1 MLGTWQSVALV
12 DLNQGN
18 PRRSPR
24 LSFLPGQR
32 RPVGWCPVQTHEI
45 RKRFLD
51 HFVNAG
57 HTEVPSASVILD
69 DPNLLFVNAGMVQFV
84 PFFLGQRTAPYT
96 TATSIQKCIRTPDID
111 EVGITTRHN
120 TFFQMAGNFSFGDY
134 FKRGAIEL
142 AWTLLTNPVS
152 EGGYGFDPERLWA
165 TVFYDDDEAVALWQE
180 VAGLPPERIQR
191 RGMADNYWS
200 MGIPG
205 PCGPCSEIYYDRGP
219 EYGVEGGPEADEN
232 RYIEIWNLVF
242 MQNERGEGTSKDD
255 FEILGP
261 LPRQNIDTGMGVERI
276 ACLLQGVDNVY
287 ETDLLRPVIDTVEQY
302 APRGYGQGNGTDDI
316 RYRVIADHTRTAA
329 IIIADGVTPS
339 NEGRGYVLRRL
350 LRRIIRSAKLLG
362 IEAPIVGE
370 LMATVRDAMGPSY
383 PELVTDFDRI
393 SRIAVAEETAFNR
406 TLASGSKLF
415 EDAATATRSSGKT
428 QLAGSDA
435 FALHDTY
442 GFPIELTL
450 EMAAEAGL
458 SVDEL
463 GFRELMAEQRRR
475 AKADA
480 AARKHAHADLSA
492 FRELVDAGPTEFT
505 GFDELS
511 SEARILGIFVDG
523 KRVPVVAHHAPGD
536 TELRVEIV
544 LDRTPLYAESGGQI
558 ADAGWITGTGGSQ
571 SAKAA
576 VTDVQKIAK
585 SLWVHRVNVESG
597 EFVEGDTI
605 VAAVDPHWRRGAT
618 QGHSGTHMVH
628 AALRQVLGPNAVQ
641 AGSLNRPGYLR
652 FDFNSQSALTE
663 EQRNQVEEVS
673 NEAVQADYP
682 VNTFLTGLEKAKAM
696 GAMAMFGEQYPDE
709 VRVVEIGGPFS
720 LELCGGTH
728 VNNSAQIG
736 PITILGES
744 SVGSGVRRVEAYVG
758 LDSFRHLS
766 KERALMAGLAS
777 SLKVPSDE
785 VPARVAILVEKLK
798 TAEKELE
805 RVRLNAA
812 RSGAADAAGTAEQ
825 IGTVRLVAQRMAS
838 GMSAGDLRS
847 LVGDIKSRLGSD
859 PGVVVLI
866 AEADSENGPTVP
878 FVVAANQ
885 AAQDAGVRANELVQC
900 VSTAVGGRGG
910 GKPDLAQ
917 GSGKDAAGIEAAL
930 AAVRAELAR
939 G

>member
-1 MLGTWQSVALV
+1 M
-12 DLNQGN
+12 
-18 PRRSPR
+18 
-24 LSFLPGQR
+24 
-32 RPVGWCPVQTHEI
+32 QTHEI
-45 RKRFLD
+45 RKRFTD
-51 HFVNAG
+51 HFVKAG
-57 HTEVPSASVILD
+57 HTEVPSASVILE

-84 PFFLGQRTAPYT
+84 PYFLGQRTPPYT

-111 EVGITTRHN
+111 EVGVTTRHN

-134 FKRGAIEL
+134 FKRRAIEL

-165 TVFYDDDEAVALWQE
+165 TVFYDDDEAVKLWQE
-180 VAGLPPERIQR
+180 VAGLPSERIQR

-219 EYGVEGGPEADEN
+219 EYGVAGGPEANED

-242 MQNERGEGTSKDD
+242 MQNERGEGTSKED

-261 LPRQNIDTGMGVERI
+261 LPRQNIDTGMGIERI

-287 ETDLLRPVIDTVEQY
+287 ETDLLRPVIDAAARHTS
-302 APRGYGQGNGTDDI
+302 RGYGRGSATDDV
-316 RYRVIADHTRTAA
+316 RYRVIADHSRTAA

-350 LRRIIRSAKLLG
+350 LRRIIRAAKLLG
-362 IEAPIVGE
+362 IERPIVGE
-370 LMATVRDAMGPSY
+370 LMETVRDAMGPSY

-393 SRIAVAEETAFNR
+393 NRIAVAEETAFNR

-415 EDAATATRSSGKT
+415 EDAAAATRS
-428 QLAGSDA
+428 AGRTELPGAQA

-480 AARKHAHADLSA
+480 AARKHAHADLTA

-511 SEARILGIFVDG
+511 SQARILGIFVDG
-523 KRVPVVAHHAPGD
+523 KRVPVAAHHPRVRSETVPA
-536 TELRVEIV
+536 ERVEIV

-558 ADAGWITGTGGSQ
+558 ADAGHITGTGAGE
-571 SAKAA
+571 SARAA

-585 SLWVHRVNVESG
+585 TLWVHRVNVESG
-597 EFVEGDTI
+597 EFVEGDTVI
-605 VAAVDPHWRRGAT
+605 AAVDPEWRRGAT

-652 FDFNSQSALTE
+652 FDFNSQGPLTD
-663 EQRNQVEEVS
+663 EQRNRVEEVA
-673 NEAVQADYP
+673 NEAVQADFP
-682 VNTFLTGLEKAKAM
+682 VNTFLTGLDKAKAM

-728 VNNSAQIG
+728 VHNSAQIG
-736 PITILGES
+736 PITILGE
-744 SVGSGVRRVEAYVG
+744 
-758 LDSFRHLS
+758 
-766 KERALMAGLAS
+766 ALG
-777 SLKVPSDE
+777 
-785 VPARVAILVEKLK
+785 
-798 TAEKELE
+798 
-805 RVRLNAA
+805 RL
-812 RSGAADAAGTAEQ
+812 RGATG
-825 IGTVRLVAQRMAS
+825 
-838 GMSAGDLRS
+838 RS
-847 LVGDIKSRLGSD
+847 LCG
-859 PGVVVLI
+859 PGLVSAPGQRTSADGRFGIV
-866 AEADSENGPTVP
+866 AES
-878 FVVAANQ
+878 
-885 AAQDAGVRANELVQC
+885 
-900 VSTAVGGRGG
+900 AVG
-910 GKPDLAQ
+910 
-917 GSGKDAAGIEAAL
+917 
-930 AAVRAELAR
+930 
-939 G
+939 

>member
-1 MLGTWQSVALV
+1 
-12 DLNQGN
+12 
-18 PRRSPR
+18 
-24 LSFLPGQR
+24 
-32 RPVGWCPVQTHEI
+32 VQTHEI

-84 PFFLGQRTAPYT
+84 PFFLGQRTPPYDR
-96 TATSIQKCIRTPDID
+96 ATSVQKCIRTPDID

-134 FKRGAIEL
+134 FKKGAIEL
-142 AWTLLTNPVS
+142 AWSLLTNPVS

-165 TVFYDDDEAVALWQE
+165 TVFYDDDEAIQLWQE
-180 VAGLPPERIQR
+180 VAGLPAERIQR

-219 EYGVEGGPEADEN
+219 EYGVDGGPEANED

-287 ETDLLRPVIDTVEQY
+287 ETDLVRPVIDKIASY
-302 APRGYGQGNGTDDI
+302 APRGYGTGNHDDDV
-316 RYRVIADHTRTAA
+316 RYRIIGDHSRTAA
-329 IIIADGVTPS
+329 IIIGDGVTPG

-350 LRRIIRSAKLLG
+350 LRRIIRAAKLLG
-362 IEAPIVGE
+362 VDQPIMAE
-370 LMATVRDAMGPSY
+370 LMATVRDEMGPSY

-393 SRIAVAEETAFNR
+393 NRIAVAEETAFNR
-406 TLASGSKLF
+406 TLAAGSKLF
-415 EDAATATRSSGKT
+415 SDAAQATRSAGKT
-428 QLAGSDA
+428 TLSGSDA
-435 FALHDTY
+435 FTLHDTY
-442 GFPIELTL
+442 GFPIDLTL
-450 EMAAEAGL
+450 EMASEAGL
-458 SVDEL
+458 DVDEL
-463 GFRELMAEQRRR
+463 GFRELMNEQRKR

-492 FRELVDAGPTEFT
+492 YRELVDAGPTEFT
-505 GFDELS
+505 GFDELTS
-511 SEARILGIFVDG
+511 QATILGIFVDG
-523 KRVPVVAHHAPGD
+523 KRVPVVAHQPREHGVAAPA
-536 TELRVEIV
+536 ERVEIV

-558 ADAGWITGTGGSQ
+558 ADIGAIAGGGG
-571 SAKAA
+571 ARAA

-585 SLWVHRVNVESG
+585 TLFVHRVNVESG
-597 EFVEGDTI
+597 EFVEGDT
-605 VAAVDPHWRRGAT
+605 VTAEVDPSWRRGAT

-628 AALRQVLGPNAVQ
+628 AALRQILGPNAVQ

-652 FDFNSQSALTE
+652 FDFNWQGPLS
-663 EQRNQVEEVS
+663 EQQRTDIEFVA
-673 NEAVQADYP
+673 NEAVQADFA
-682 VNTFLTGLEKAKAM
+682 VNTFHTELEKAKAM
-696 GAMAMFGEQYPDE
+696 GAMALFGEAYPDE

-728 VNNSAQIG
+728 VHNSAQIG
-736 PITILGES
+736 PVTLLGES

-758 LDSFRHLS
+758 LDSFKHLA

-785 VPARVAILVEKLK
+785 VPARVATLVERLRV
-798 TAEKELE
+798 AEKELE
-805 RVRLNAA
+805 RVRLSSARAAAANAA
-812 RSGAADAAGTAEQ
+812 AGAEQ
-825 IGTVRLVAQRMAS
+825 VGTVRLVAQRMS
-838 GMSAGDLRS
+838 GEMTAGDLRS
-847 LVGDIKSRLGSD
+847 LVGDIRGTLGSD
-859 PGVVVLI
+859 PAVVVLI
-866 AEADSENGPTVP
+866 AEAAGGSVP
-878 FVVAANQ
+878 YVVAANP
-885 AAQDAGVRANELVQC
+885 AAQDLGLRANELIKTL
-900 VSTAVGGRGG
+900 SAALDGRGG

-917 GSGKDAAGIEAAL
+917 GSGASAADIDTAL
-930 AAVRAELAR
+930 TALRAEVAR
-939 G
+939 I

>member
-1 MLGTWQSVALV
+1 M
-12 DLNQGN
+12 
-18 PRRSPR
+18 
-24 LSFLPGQR
+24 
-32 RPVGWCPVQTHEI
+32 QTHEI

-51 HFVNAG
+51 HFVTAG

-84 PFFLGQRTAPYT
+84 PYFLGQRTPPYD

-134 FKRGAIEL
+134 FKRRAIEL
-142 AWTLLTNPVS
+142 AWELLTKPVAD
-152 EGGYGFDPERLWA
+152 GGYGMDPERLWA
-165 TVFYDDDEAVALWQE
+165 TVFYDDDEAERLWQE

-219 EYGVEGGPEADEN
+219 DYGIEGGPEANED

-242 MQNERGEGTSKDD
+242 MQNERGEGTSKED

-261 LPRQNIDTGMGVERI
+261 LPRKNIDTGMGVERI

-287 ETDLLRPVIDTVEQY
+287 ETDLLRPVIDKAAQY
-302 APRGYGQGNGTDDI
+302 APRGYGAGNNDDDV
-316 RYRVIADHTRTAA
+316 RYRVIADHSRTAA
-329 IIIADGVTPS
+329 VIIADGVTPS

-362 IEAPIVGE
+362 IERPIVGE
-370 LMATVRDAMGPSY
+370 LMTTVRDAMGPSY
-383 PELVTDFDRI
+383 PEMVTDFDRI

-415 EDAATATRSSGKT
+415 EEAAAATRASGSAE
-428 QLAGSDA
+428 LGGAEA
-435 FALHDTY
+435 FTLHDTY

-505 GFDELS
+505 GFEELS
-511 SEARILGIFVDG
+511 SQARILGIFVDG
-523 KRVPVVAHHAPGD
+523 KRVPVVAHHPRVHSE
-536 TELRVEIV
+536 TVPPERVEIV

-558 ADAGWITGTGGSQ
+558 ADIGWLNGTGASE
-571 SAKAA
+571 SARAA

-585 SLWVHRVNVESG
+585 TLWVHRVNVESG

-605 VAAVDPHWRRGAT
+605 VAAVDPQWRHGAT

-628 AALRQVLGPNAVQ
+628 AALREVLGPNAVQ

-652 FDFNSQSALTE
+652 FDFNWQGALTDDQRGRIE
-663 EQRNQVEEVS
+663 EIANQ
-673 NEAVQADYP
+673 AVQADYP
-682 VNTFLTGLEKAKAM
+682 VNTFLTGLDKAKAM
-696 GAMAMFGEQYPDE
+696 GAMALFGEQYPE
-709 VRVVEIGGPFS
+709 QVRVVEIGGPFS

-728 VNNSAQIG
+728 VRNSAQIG
-736 PITILGES
+736 PVTLLGES

-777 SLKVPSDE
+777 SLKVPSEE
-785 VPARVAILVEKLK
+785 VPARVATLVERLK
-798 TAEKELE
+798 SAEKELE
-805 RVRLNAA
+805 RMRLASARAAAGNAA
-812 RSGAADAAGTAEQ
+812 ATAEQ
-825 IGTVRLVAQRMAS
+825 IGKVRLVAQRMAA
-838 GMSAGDLRS
+838 GMTAADLRS
-847 LVGDIKSRLGSD
+847 LVGDIRSRFGAE
-859 PGVVVLI
+859 PGVVVLA
-866 AEADSENGPTVP
+866 AEGPEGTVP

-885 AAQDAGVRANELVQC
+885 AAQDAGVRASDLVG
-900 VSTAVGGRGG
+900 VVGAAIGGRGG
-910 GKPDLAQ
+910 GKADLAQ
-917 GSGKDAAGIEAAL
+917 GSGKDSSGIEAAL
-930 AAVRAELAR
+930 GAVRAALA
-939 G
+939 GN